1 MEKIASVRLSRRSK
15 GKLIPHKLFWNN
27 RIINP
32 MKITVSQ
39 LRKIIREEVQKNLG
53 EGIATLGLAQKIA
66 GEYPEEEIREFL
78 ASPEPEGFGFMPD
91 EIGDD
96 LEGFL
101 AGLSMK
107 DLNTLEKHFGEK
119 YGMWQ
124 SSTRKFRA

>member
-1 MEKIASVRLSRRSK
+1 
-15 GKLIPHKLFWNN
+15 
-27 RIINP
+27 

-53 EGIATLGLAQKIA
+53 EGMATLGLAQKIA

>member
-1 MEKIASVRLSRRSK
+1 
-15 GKLIPHKLFWNN
+15 
-27 RIINP
+27 
-32 MKITVSQ
+32 MKIKISQ

-66 GEYPEEEIREFL
+66 GEYPKEKIREFL

-107 DLNTLEKHFGEK
+107 DLNTLEAHFGKK
-119 YGMWQ
+119 YGMW
-124 SSTRKFRA
+124 